1 MQTRT
6 VIMVIIIIIIIIIA
20 IIIASMNDELDES
33 GEVVHP
39 SKTNRRL
46 LYCIAPHGHI
56 RRRGQPH
63 MHEHVSPSIS
73 STLHLPSQASQ
84 PRPSRQSAFTFDF
97 FLRESGV
104 GDD

>member
-46 LYCIAPHGHI
+46 LYCIAPHGRI
-56 RRRGQPH
+56 RGRDRPTAP
-63 MHEHVSPSIS
+63 VSPSINLE
-73 STLHLPSQASQ
+73 LHPPSLASQ

-97 FLRESGV
+97 FGRESRV